1 MASFSTYSRFFREI
15 TKFVS
20 RLRHLPI
27 FFQHYRLVHVVLYV
41 IFGWYYDIL
50 KTWEF
55 WDETLL
61 LFTFLTGKLRKNLF
75 WTNKKF
81 VYTYY
86 HNKFLS
92 KNNAQKYYL
101 DDMKRFYD
109 FFPLAKSRNCS
120 LWCFMEPIRNI
131 DFFVMIDPEY
141 R

>member
-81 VYTYY
+81 VYTGIIIT
-86 HNKFLS
+86 NFCPKITP
-92 KNNAQKYYL
+92 KNIISTTWKGF
-101 DDMKRFYD
+101 MT
-109 FFPLAKSRNCS
+109 FFHLQNQETAHYGA
-120 LWCFMEPIRNI
+120 LWSQYGI
-131 DFFVMIDPEY
+131 
-141 R
+141 